1 MPAKGLIPAV
11 LLATVAAVALSL
23 ACGSDEPTPPAPS
36 PVPEA
41 AATAPPETTAT
52 ETVVA
57 TTTTP
62 TATEA
67 PTGDTTAATEDAPPE
82 DPETLAAELAEV
94 ALAPV
99 REEFGESADGLTAHA
114 FSVAPRD
121 ERGTLWVVVTNG
133 PQPFYV
139 DEDGEPVNFFHFI
152 ALYRRNGDA
161 TWSDVLYQVT
171 LETAPQWTEVQI
183 YDAGPRARRE
193 PTTPL
198 IAIHGGTGA
207 HAGTLDVVL
216 VEGELLAVAVSH
228 VSARPGAGS
237 IADLDGDG
245 VVELVLN
252 SSNPYVFCYACSVE
266 EKGDLVYRWNGVEYD
281 AVPLAVPD
289 DLEGDLAAAAERVV
303 RLAAANLWRDAA
315 TLAIETSR
323 RAPEHEGLRW
333 LSIVVNRTAALRL
346 GYAGS
351 PGQPLLANVFAGE
364 YAAAFALMRTLPPEE
379 AFALDG
385 PLISGT
391 AAETDLAT
399 MVAYLLFYADEA
411 LKVRDDDPAIHAVRA
426 LGQTLASP
434 DDLNRARSSIGR
446 ALRLA
451 PDDPFLQEAKAYL
464 ESVEVAPG
472 LPPEE
477 PGPDTLLDAP
487 DASYFE
493 QYTLGTGDRGRAVRA
508 LHQRLA
514 RVPTL
519 GFQYPGRYYDV
530 YDEATREAVLQL
542 QVEAGLPPTGVVDG
556 TTWEALEAA
565 VAEAARESRDVAP
578 STSPPPAAH
587 AAHGGAGE
595 PVVYLTFDD
604 GPHPTWTPRVLEVLA
619 RHGATA
625 TFFVLGQN
633 AEAYPELASRLV
645 EAGHDAEN
653 HTFDHASLDKVDRET
668 FIAEV
673 RDTDDAIH
681 AAAGAQAD
689 PISCLRPPYGA
700 YDAQTSALAAE
711 LGKTLTLWNVDPQD
725 WRRPGAAQIAEHLL
739 AHARPGAILLM
750 HDGGGERSQT
760 VEALD
765 TVLGE
770 LVARGYTFA
779 LLCR

>member
-1 MPAKGLIPAV
+1 MPARGLIPAV
-11 LLATVAAVALSL
+11 LLATVAVVALSL
-23 ACGSDEPTPPAPS
+23 ACGSDEPTPAAPS

-41 AATAPPETTAT
+41 TATASPEVPPATTPVAATETPAAETTA
-52 ETVVA
+52 A
-57 TTTTP
+57 T
-62 TATEA
+62 
-67 PTGDTTAATEDAPPE
+67 ATEDAPPE
-82 DPETLAAELAEV
+82 DAEPLAAELAEI

-114 FSVAPRD
+114 LPVGPGD
-121 ERGTLWVVVTNG
+121 EHGTRWVVVTNG

-152 ALYRRNGDA
+152 ALYRRNTDA

-171 LETAPQWTEVQI
+171 LETAPQRTQVEV
-183 YDAGPRARRE
+183 YDTGPRSWQGAA
-193 PTTPL
+193 PL
-198 IAIHGGTGA
+198 VAISGGTGA
-207 HAGTLDVVL
+207 HAGTLDVVV

-245 VVELVLN
+245 VLELILN

-266 EKGDLVYRWNGVEYD
+266 ERGEIVYRWDGVRYD
-281 AVPLAVPD
+281 AVPLEAPD

-303 RLAAANLWRDAA
+303 RLAEANLWRAAA

-323 RAPEHEGLRW
+323 RTPEHEGLRW

-364 YAAAFALMRTLPPEE
+364 YGAAFALMRALPPEE

-385 PLISGT
+385 PLVGGT
-391 AAETDLAT
+391 AAETDLPT

-426 LGQTLASP
+426 LGQAFASP

-556 TTWEALEAA
+556 ATWEALEAA
-565 VAEAARESRDVAP
+565 VAEAARESRGVAP
-578 STSPPPAAH
+578 STSPPAAAH

-633 AEAYPELASRLV
+633 VEAYPELASRLV

-760 VEALD
+760 VEALE